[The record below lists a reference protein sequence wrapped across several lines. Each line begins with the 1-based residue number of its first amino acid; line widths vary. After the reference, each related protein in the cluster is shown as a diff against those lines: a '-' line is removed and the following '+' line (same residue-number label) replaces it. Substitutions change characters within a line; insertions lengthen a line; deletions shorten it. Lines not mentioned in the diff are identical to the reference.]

1 MPELAEVEYYR
12 RAAATVVGRRVERA
26 EAPDEWF
33 VKGGATPATVVSLLE
48 GAVVAGAR
56 RRGKLLVLDLDERP
70 PLGLRFGMTGRLVVD
85 GTAAVEELLYS
96 SNRSEP
102 AWERLRVAFRGGGSM
117 VLLDPRR
124 LGGIEIDPAE
134 EALGPDA
141 ASVTV
146 AQLAAALA
154 RSQVALKA
162 RLMDQTRLAGV
173 GNLTADEV
181 LWRVGLLPMRTS
193 ASLDDAEVRRL
204 QRGLRSGLALLL
216 RRGGSHTG
224 DLIAHRVTGG
234 RCPRD
239 GAALIRGVV
248 GGRTTWWC
256 PRHQH

>member
-1 MPELAEVEYYR
+1 VPELAEVEYYR

-26 EAPDEWF
+26 EAPDAWF
-33 VKGGATPATVVSLLE
+33 VKGGATTAGVVALLE
-48 GAVVAGAR
+48 GAVVTGAR
-56 RRGKLLVLDLDERP
+56 RRGKLLVLDLQDRP

-96 SNRSEP
+96 SNRSVPE
-102 AWERLRVAFRGGGSM
+102 WERLRVAFRGGGSM

-134 EALGPDA
+134 DALGPDA

-146 AQLAAALA
+146 RELRVALTG
-154 RSQVALKA
+154 SQVALKA
-162 RLMDQTRLAGV
+162 RLMDQTRLAGI

-181 LWRVGLLPMRTS
+181 LWRVGLLPMRPS
-193 ASLDDAEVRRL
+193 ASLDEAEVRRL
-204 QRGLRSGLALLL
+204 QRGLRTGIALLV

-224 DLIAHRVTGG
+224 DLMPHRVPGG

-239 GAALIRGVV
+239 GAELLRGAV

>member
-48 GAVVAGAR
+48 GAVVAGVR

-134 EALGPDA
+134 DALGPDA

-162 RLMDQTRLAGV
+162 RLMDQTRLARG
-173 GNLTADEV
+173 GQPDGRRGALACRTAADADE
-181 LWRVGLLPMRTS
+181 RFVGR
-193 ASLDDAEVRRL
+193 
-204 QRGLRSGLALLL
+204 
-216 RRGGSHTG
+216 RRGAPAAAGPAQRSRAAVAPG
-224 DLIAHRVTGG
+224 WFPHRRPD
-234 RCPRD
+234 RCI
-239 GAALIRGVV
+239 G
-248 GGRTTWWC
+248 
-256 PRHQH
+256 